1 MGLIVYLWSMI
12 KIRNRK
18 KTSKERVVAELVTMC
33 RTASRRPKKVKKGIT
48 QCDVTFELLYQ
59 MMESQNW
66 KCIETNLPLLILD
79 SRLTIDET
87 TKLGMNRLFLPS
99 IDRIDNNKGYTI
111 DNIRIVTQGY
121 NNLKN
126 IYNDSEVWEWIN
138 LIKSNK

>member
-1 MGLIVYLWSMI
+1 MI

-33 RTASRRPKKVKKGIT
+33 RTASRRPKKVKKGIN

-87 TKLGMNRLFLPS
+87 TELGMNRLFLPS

>member
-1 MGLIVYLWSMI
+1 MI

-87 TKLGMNRLFLPS
+87 TELGMNRLFLPS